1 MMVFLGPIIAAIKE
15 LLEPITQVPKVGAP
29 AEAFSWWQQTLEA
42 ANAVARVV
50 LQNPW
55 LAGVVFGG
63 LVLAW
68 LGHTIKKNRV
78 AKAAAGACTRCVPR
92 PRMRLWPPAPSS
104 PRRWSA

>member
-1 MMVFLGPIIAAIKE
+1 MVFLGPIIAAIKE

-63 LVLAW
+63 DKTEREGRGVRHL
-68 LGHTIKKNRV
+68 
-78 AKAAAGACTRCVPR
+78 RCSGGR
-92 PRMRLWPPAPSS
+92 
-104 PRRWSA
+104 